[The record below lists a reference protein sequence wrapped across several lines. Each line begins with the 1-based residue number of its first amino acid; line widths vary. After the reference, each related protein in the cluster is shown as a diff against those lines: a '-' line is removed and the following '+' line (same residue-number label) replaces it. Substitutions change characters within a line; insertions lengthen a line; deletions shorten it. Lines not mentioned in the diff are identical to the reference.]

1 MKMQIRYNNL
11 MMHCFVYF
19 QIDFALSV
27 WREFPERIVGYPT
40 RSHYWDENKN
50 RWSYTSRWNNE
61 YSMIL
66 TGAAV
71 YHR

>member
-1 MKMQIRYNNL
+1 MENL
-11 MMHCFVYF
+11 YICFF

-27 WREFPERIVGYPT
+27 WHEFPERIVGYPA
-40 RSHYWDENKN
+40 RSHYWDEAKN
-50 RWSYTSRWNNE
+50 RWSYSSRWSNE
-61 YSMIL
+61 YSMIM